1 MYYRE
6 IVIYY
11 IISLGVFI
19 KTFFNIVVTAFTQMV
34 SELIEIVLV
43 WIQFTLL
50 FNYII
55 IFIDV

>member
-1 MYYRE
+1 MYYRKV
-6 IVIYY
+6 VIYY

-34 SELIEIVLV
+34 GKLIEIVLV
-43 WIQFTLL
+43 WIQFTLV

-55 IFIDV
+55 IITDI